1 MNRADKAHGLSGFI
15 TDGLGTFAQD
25 ANLAVRAQDPV
36 LHIDLRRSVLGA
48 RVRFRN
54 SIPVVR
60 VNVLEIFRV
69 RPGLSPGL
77 ESKNSPAFIRPSH
90 LIGFEIEHP
99 AADMRD
105 ALCLY
110 ELIVTLAQ
118 RLIRY
123 CPFDRSGN

>member
-1 MNRADKAHGLSGFI
+1 
-15 TDGLGTFAQD
+15 
-25 ANLAVRAQDPV
+25 
-36 LHIDLRRSVLGA
+36 
-48 RVRFRN
+48 
-54 SIPVVR
+54 PVVR

-123 CPFDRSGN
+123 CPFDRSGNEHGCCFQEVDLDILPNPLLATIVEAK